1 MNCAE
6 ARDRLLEADPAELEG
21 RVDTELRR
29 HLRACPDCQALADHV
44 LNAQSALE
52 AALDGI
58 RPRAPVDAALEQAT
72 ARATAARRLRKWWAA
87 APLAAAAGVAG
98 LLLFGSGGSDMPGE
112 TWQPRSV
119 ETASGVHVEAPLG
132 QDVVVFDIKD
142 RPDVVVVWFF
152 DKGDE

>member
-21 RVDTELRR
+21 RVESELWR
-29 HLRACPDCQALADHV
+29 HVEACGDCHALADRI
-44 LNAQSALE
+44 LSAQSALDATL
-52 AALDGI
+52 AAI
-58 RPRAPVDAALEQAT
+58 RPRAPVEAALQRACARVAT
-72 ARATAARRLRKWWAA
+72 ARRPRRWWTV

-98 LLLFGSGGSDMPGE
+98 LLLFGDGGSDMPGE
-112 TWQPRSV
+112 TWQPRPLQAV
-119 ETASGVHVEAPLG
+119 SGVDVEAPAG

-152 DKGDE
+152 DKGEE

>member
-1 MNCAE
+1 VNCTE

-21 RVDTELRR
+21 RVESELGR
-29 HLRACPDCQALADHV
+29 HLGACPDCQALADHV
-44 LNAQSALE
+44 LNAQSVLE

-58 RPRAPVDAALEQAT
+58 RPGEPVDAALLEVT
-72 ARATAARRLRKWWAA
+72 ARAIAARRLRRWWAA

-98 LLLFGSGGSDMPGE
+98 LLLFGYGGSDMPGE
-112 TWQPRSV
+112 MWQPRPV
-119 ETASGVHVEAPLG
+119 EAASGVDVEAPPG

-152 DKGDE
+152 DKGEE